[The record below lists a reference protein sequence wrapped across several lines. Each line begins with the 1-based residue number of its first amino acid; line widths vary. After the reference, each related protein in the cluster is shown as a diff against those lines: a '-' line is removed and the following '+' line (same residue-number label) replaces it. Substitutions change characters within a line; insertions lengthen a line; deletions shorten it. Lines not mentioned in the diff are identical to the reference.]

1 MLVNKTMNRKLVNI
15 VLIVLALAI
24 VVIIGKDF
32 IGKKAGKNI
41 ENPYEYNMDE
51 FRKVDSTTILYREA
65 LTFPVNVDEPKGIAI
80 SGKQIVVVSEKF
92 LLKYDYAGKELLRKE
107 LPDTANCVTVAANNE
122 IWVGTLHSVALFD
135 QGGTL
140 LKRWNS
146 FGDRSVITSLAVSG
160 ENVYVADAGNRIV
173 YHCNTAGQILAKI
186 GAKNEQKGVA
196 GYIIPSP
203 YFDLAMDD
211 GGFLWVANTGRHSL
225 ENYNADG
232 SLRTSW
238 GKASF
243 KIDGFTGCCNPAQ
256 FAILADNSFI
266 TSEKG
271 IPRIKLYDQHGV
283 FKGVVA
289 SPDMFK
295 DGWYA
300 PDIAIDADQRVVA
313 LDLDRKQVRIFEK
326 KQNGNN

>member
-1 MLVNKTMNRKLVNI
+1 MNRKLVNF
-15 VLIVLALAI
+15 VLIVLALTI

-41 ENPYEYNMDE
+41 ENPYEYNVDE
-51 FRKVDSTTILYREA
+51 FRKVDSTSILYRETI
-65 LTFPVNVDEPKGIAI
+65 TFPVNVDMPKGIAI
-80 SGKQIVVVSEKF
+80 SGKQIIVVAEKF
-92 LLKYDYAGKELLRKE
+92 LLKYDYSGKEILRKE
-107 LPDTANCVTVAANNE
+107 IPDTADCVTVDSNNE
-122 IWVGTLHSVALFD
+122 IWVGTRHSVALFD

-146 FGDRSVITSLAVSG
+146 FGDRSVITSVAVLG

-173 YHCNTAGQILAKI
+173 YKCNTSGQVLSKI
-186 GAKNEQKGVA
+186 GEKNDQKGVP

-203 YFDLAMDD
+203 YFEVAIDND
-211 GGFLWVANTGRHSL
+211 GFLWAANTGRHSL

-238 GKASF
+238 GAASF
-243 KIDGFTGCCNPAQ
+243 KIEGFCGCCNPAH

-271 IPRIKLYDQHGV
+271 MPRIKLYDQHGV

-289 SPDMFK
+289 SPAMF
-295 DGWYA
+295 DENAYS
-300 PDIAIDADQRVVA
+300 PDIAIDANQRVVA

-326 KQNGNN
+326 KENGNQ